1 MARLLIISRSLAL
14 GMRLTD
20 LHEVDERSADD
31 LEQHLPQV
39 EGFDVLVL
47 DVGDPVLA
55 VNTVNSLRE
64 DEQAIPVMLVS
75 GYQPEWEQVEAQQVE
90 GVHVVP
96 LPITR
101 QALHRG
107 VGVLLDGDPDEFIV
121 EPTGAMPVSR
131 PAAPVPPSSPDD
143 EETVRVPAIPAPTEK
158 PTMVDVSVAP
168 AASPTDGA
176 PRPGKAGKTTAKA
189 GPPAAVETPASAKAP
204 VPPGAGQA
212 PGPADV
218 AAAKAVQKAAE
229 AKVTPALPPAEPNA
243 PATGPLSPS
252 TGRLGQQI
260 AARRLQQTQ
269 SLERLGSPQHDRN
282 RPMGSRPQTP
292 RPQTEAIEVTPSQ
305 VAGLSYSSPVVR
317 PFSEQPPAGHRPTP
331 QRDQNPAAPAGPDGQ
346 AAPSRWRPAPAPETG
361 SINLS
366 GNMAANR
373 RMQRLGDRPR
383 KFQRRTGPAEN
394 TPRTPGRG
402 LVTDPLGPRTDPYG
416 FPVSALE
423 RRLDAEA
430 AASLRPGLDGE
441 PGLRTGDLIRM
452 LAERT
457 GELYGVSDTSQVLAD
472 DVIER
477 ASADAAA
484 VLVPDGPIW
493 RVSGGVGLR
502 PAERRLELNDSHW
515 LITEIGSA
523 GRAVLID
530 DTDIVRQQLAGAPL
544 AAWRHL
550 LALPVPDVRV
560 IVVMARGDEGE
571 PFSQRDLSAV
581 YPPVRE
587 SAVLLAQAIETRR
600 LARALAP
607 LREPEPESDR

>member
-64 DEQAIPVMLVS
+64 DEQAIPVMLIS

-121 EPTGAMPVSR
+121 EPAGAMPPVSR
-131 PAAPVPPSSPDD
+131 PAVAPVPASSAADD
-143 EETVRVPAIPAPTEK
+143 EETVRVPTVPTSTEK

-168 AASPTDGA
+168 AASPTHNA
-176 PRPGKAGKTTAKA
+176 SRPGPARTKAGQPAVKA
-189 GPPAAVETPASAKAP
+189 APPETGP
-204 VPPGAGQA
+204 A
-212 PGPADV
+212 PGPADI
-218 AAAKAVQKAAE
+218 AAARAVQKA
-229 AKVTPALPPAEPNA
+229 PPAPVEPNA
-243 PATGPLSPS
+243 PATGPMSPS

-269 SLERLGSPQHDRN
+269 SMERFGSPQHDRN
-282 RPMGSRPQTP
+282 RPMGP
-292 RPQTEAIEVTPSQ
+292 RPQIPRPPTEAIEVTASQ

-317 PFSEQPPAGHRPTP
+317 PFSEQPPTGHRPAP
-331 QRDQNPAAPAGPDGQ
+331 QRDQNPAAPAGQDGQ
-346 AAPSRWRPAPAPETG
+346 SAPSRWRPAPAPETG

-394 TPRTPGRG
+394 SPRTPGRG

-430 AASLRPGLDGE
+430 AASLRPGPDGE
-441 PGLRTGDLIRM
+441 PALRTGDLIRM

-457 GELYGVSDTSQVLAD
+457 SELYGVSDTSQVLAD

-484 VLVPDGPIW
+484 VLVPDGPLW

-502 PAERRLELNDSHW
+502 PAERRLELNDTHW
-515 LITEIGSA
+515 LITEIGA
-523 GRAVLID
+523 GGRAVLID

-550 LALPVPDVRV
+550 LALPMPDVRV
-560 IVVMARGDEGE
+560 VVVMARGDEGE

-607 LREPEPESDR
+607 LREPGPETDR